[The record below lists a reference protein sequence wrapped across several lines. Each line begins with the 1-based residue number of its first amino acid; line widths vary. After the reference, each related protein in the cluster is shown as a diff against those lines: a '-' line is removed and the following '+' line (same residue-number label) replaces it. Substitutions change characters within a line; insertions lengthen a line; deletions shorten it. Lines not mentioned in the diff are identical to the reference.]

1 MVGLERSSGLL
12 FGNDT
17 VHFFCDNCL
26 GAVERFTAQKEKQ
39 GMKDRKTRIGS
50 NPDTAGLFEDID
62 ERFDTIDEDTD
73 VKIQMLA
80 CIFSGTRDY
89 PEEFHHLYLQPSLDA
104 GLTLQIS
111 LEVLVD
117 GVLFP
122 N

>member
-1 MVGLERSSGLL
+1 MTILLKPLEK
-12 FGNDT
+12 F
-17 VHFFCDNCL
+17 
-26 GAVERFTAQKEKQ
+26 AAQKEKKE
-39 GMKDRKTRIGS
+39 MKYRKTRS
-50 NPDTAGLFEDID
+50 RDSANTTGLSEEIR
-62 ERFDTIDEDTD
+62 ERLDSSDEDTD